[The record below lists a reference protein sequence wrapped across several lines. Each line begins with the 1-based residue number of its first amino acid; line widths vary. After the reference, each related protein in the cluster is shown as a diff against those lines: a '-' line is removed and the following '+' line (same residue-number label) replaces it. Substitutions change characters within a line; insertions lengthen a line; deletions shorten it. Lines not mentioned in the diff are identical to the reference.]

1 VVFSSTLMRSNKP
14 FQIGNLLERSEISRL
29 LSRARALGELDAL
42 VHGLIPSPLNAHC
55 RVLAVRDDTLVVA
68 ADSPV
73 WAARLRYQSSLLV
86 KQLSGVSSVKLRT
99 VQVRV
104 RAPEQSPDGR
114 ITPIRQPVSGRNSVA
129 LKQAARSV
137 TDAGLKAALL
147 RLAGRRTLPG
157 RQRPEDDGNG

>member
-1 VVFSSTLMRSNKP
+1 MRSNKP
-14 FQIGNLLERSEISRL
+14 FRIGSLLERSEISRL

-42 VHGLIPSPLNAHC
+42 VHELTPSPLNAHC
-55 RVLAVRDDTLVVA
+55 RVLAVRDDILVVA

-73 WAARLRYQSSLLV
+73 WAARLRYQSSQLV

-104 RAPEQSPDGR
+104 RASEQSPECR
-114 ITPIRQPVSGRNSVA
+114 ITPIRKPVSGRNSMA

-147 RLAGRRTLPG
+147 RLAARRTLPG
-157 RQRPEDDGNG
+157 RQRPEDEGSS

>member
-1 VVFSSTLMRSNKP
+1 MRSNKP
-14 FQIGNLLERSEISRL
+14 FQIGSLLERSEISRL
-29 LSRARALGELDAL
+29 LSRARALGELDAQ
-42 VHGLIPSPLNAHC
+42 VHELIPPPLNAHC

-73 WAARLRYQSSLLV
+73 WAARLRYQSSQLV
-86 KQLSGVSSVKLRT
+86 KQLSGISSVKLRT

-104 RAPEQSPDGR
+104 RASDHPTGDR
-114 ITPIRQPVSGRNSVA
+114 ITPIRQPVSGRNSMA

-157 RQRPEDDGNG
+157 RQRPEDEGSS

>member
-1 VVFSSTLMRSNKP
+1 MRSNKP
-14 FQIGNLLERSEISRL
+14 FQIGDLLEKGPASRL

-42 VHGLIPSPLNAHC
+42 VHELIPSPLNVHC
-55 RVLAVRDDTLVVA
+55 RVLSVRDGILVVA
-68 ADSPV
+68 ADSAV
-73 WAARLRYQSSLLV
+73 WATRLRYQSSRLV
-86 KQLSGVSSVKLRT
+86 KQLSKTSSVTMHT

-104 RAPEQSPDGR
+104 RASEHPTGDR
-114 ITPIRQPVSGRNSVA
+114 ITPLRQPVSERNSMA

-157 RQRPEDDGNG
+157 RQRTENDGNR

>member
-1 VVFSSTLMRSNKP
+1 MRSNKP
-14 FQIGNLLERSEISRL
+14 FRIGSLLERSEVSRL

-42 VHGLIPSPLNAHC
+42 VHELIPSPLNKHC
-55 RVLAVRDDTLVVA
+55 RVLSVRDDTLVVA

-73 WAARLRYQSSLLV
+73 WAARLRYQSSQLV
-86 KQLSGVSSVKLRT
+86 KQLSGVSSEKLRT

-104 RAPEQSPDGR
+104 RASEQRPGSG
-114 ITPIRQPVSGRNSVA
+114 ITPIRQPVSGRNSMT

-147 RLAGRRTLPG
+147 RLASRRTLPG
-157 RQRPEDDGNG
+157 RQRPENDGNG

>member
-1 VVFSSTLMRSNKP
+1 MRSNKP
-14 FQIGNLLERSEISRL
+14 FQIRNLLERSEISRL

-42 VHGLIPSPLNAHC
+42 VHELIPSPLNVHC
-55 RVLAVRDDTLVVA
+55 HVLSVRDGTLVVA
-68 ADSPV
+68 ADSAV

-86 KQLSGVSSVKLRT
+86 KQLSGASSVKLRT

-104 RAPEQSPDGR
+104 RASEQPPECR
-114 ITPIRQPVSGRNSVA
+114 ITPIRQPVSGRNSLA

>member
-1 VVFSSTLMRSNKP
+1 MRSNKP
-14 FQIGNLLERSEISRL
+14 FQIGNVLERSEISRL

-42 VHGLIPSPLNAHC
+42 VHELIPSPLNAHC
-55 RVLAVRDDTLVVA
+55 RVLAVRDDILVVA

-86 KQLSGVSSVKLRT
+86 KQLSGISSVKLRT

-104 RAPEQSPDGR
+104 RASEQSTDCR
-114 ITPIRQPVSGRNSVA
+114 ITPIRQPVSARNSMA

-157 RQRPEDDGNG
+157 RQAPEDDGSG

>member
-1 VVFSSTLMRSNKP
+1 MRSNKP
-14 FQIGNLLERSEISRL
+14 FQIGNLLGRSEISGL
-29 LSRARALGELDAL
+29 LSRARALGELDSL
-42 VHGLIPSPLNAHC
+42 VHGLIPSPLNEHC
-55 RVLAVRDDTLVVA
+55 RVLSVRDDTLVVA

-73 WAARLRYQSSLLV
+73 WAARLRFQSSRLV

-104 RAPEQSPDGR
+104 RASEQPPDGRR
-114 ITPIRQPVSGRNSVA
+114 ITPIRQPVSGRNSMA

-147 RLAGRRTLPG
+147 RLASRRTLPG

>member
-1 VVFSSTLMRSNKP
+1 MRSNKP
-14 FQIGNLLERSEISRL
+14 FRIGNLLERSEVSRL
-29 LSRARALGELDAL
+29 LSRARALGELDVL
-42 VHGLIPSPLNAHC
+42 MHKLIPSPLNEHC
-55 RVLAVRDDTLVVA
+55 RVLAMRDDTLVLA

-73 WAARLRYQSSLLV
+73 WAARLRYQSSQLV

-104 RAPEQSPDGR
+104 RASEQPPDGR
-114 ITPIRQPVSGRNSVA
+114 LKHIRQPVSGRNSMA

-147 RLAGRRTLPG
+147 RLASRRTLPG
-157 RQRPEDDGNG
+157 RQRPEDDGSG

>member
-1 VVFSSTLMRSNKP
+1 MRSNKP
-14 FQIGNLLERSEISRL
+14 FRIGSLLERSEVSRL

-42 VHGLIPSPLNAHC
+42 VHKLIPSPLNEHC
-55 RVLAVRDDTLVVA
+55 HVLAMRDDTLVVA

-73 WAARLRYQSSLLV
+73 WATRLRYQSSQLV
-86 KQLSGVSSVKLRT
+86 KQLSEVSSVKLRT

-104 RAPEQSPDGR
+104 RASEQSPDR
-114 ITPIRQPVSGRNSVA
+114 RLKLIRQPVSGRNSMA

-147 RLAGRRTLPG
+147 RLASRRTLPG
-157 RQRPEDDGNG
+157 RQRPEDDGSG

>member
-1 VVFSSTLMRSNKP
+1 MRSNKP

-29 LSRARALGELDAL
+29 LSRARALGELDAR
-42 VHGLIPSPLNAHC
+42 VHELIPSPLNEHC

-73 WAARLRYQSSLLV
+73 WATRLRYQSTQLV

-104 RAPEQSPDGR
+104 RATDPPAGGS
-114 ITPIRQPVSGRNSVA
+114 ITPIRQPVSARNSMA
-129 LKQAARSV
+129 LKQAAVSV

-147 RLAGRRTLPG
+147 RLASRRTLPG

>member
-1 VVFSSTLMRSNKP
+1 MRSNKP
-14 FQIGNLLERSEISRL
+14 FQIGSLLERSDISRL

-42 VHGLIPSPLNAHC
+42 VHELIPSPLNAHC

-68 ADSPV
+68 ADSSV

-86 KQLSGVSSVKLRT
+86 KQLSGASSVKLRT

-104 RAPEQSPDGR
+104 RASEQPPECR
-114 ITPIRQPVSGRNSVA
+114 ITPIRQPVSGRNSLA

>member
-1 VVFSSTLMRSNKP
+1 MRSNKP
-14 FQIGNLLERSEISRL
+14 FQIGKLLERSEISRL
-29 LSRARALGELDAL
+29 LSRARAFGELDAL
-42 VHGLIPSPLNAHC
+42 VQELIPSPLNAHC
-55 RVLAVRDDTLVVA
+55 RVLAVRDDILVVA

-73 WAARLRYQSSLLV
+73 WAARLRYQSPQLV
-86 KQLSGVSSVKLRT
+86 KQLSGVSSVKIRT

-104 RAPEQSPDGR
+104 RASEPSPDSR
-114 ITPIRQPVSGRNSVA
+114 MTPIRQPVSVSNSMA

-157 RQRPEDDGNG
+157 RQRPEDDANG

>member
-1 VVFSSTLMRSNKP
+1 MRSNKP
-14 FQIGNLLERSEISRL
+14 FRIGSLLERSEISRL

-42 VHGLIPSPLNAHC
+42 VHELIPSPLNAHC
-55 RVLAVRDDTLVVA
+55 RVLAVRDDTLIVA

-73 WAARLRYQSSLLV
+73 WAARLRYQSAQLV

-104 RAPEQSPDGR
+104 RAPEQSPECR
-114 ITPIRQPVSGRNSVA
+114 ITSIRKPVSGGNSMA

-147 RLAGRRTLPG
+147 RLAARRTLPG
-157 RQRPEDDGNG
+157 RQ

>member
-1 VVFSSTLMRSNKP
+1 MRSNKP
-14 FQIGNLLERSEISRL
+14 FQIGSLLERSEISRL
-29 LSRARALGELDAL
+29 LSRARALGELDAQ
-42 VHGLIPSPLNAHC
+42 VHELIPPPLNAHC

-73 WAARLRYQSSLLV
+73 WAARLRYQSSQLV

-104 RAPEQSPDGR
+104 RASEQSPDRR
-114 ITPIRQPVSGRNSVA
+114 ITPIRQPVSGRNSMA

-157 RQRPEDDGNG
+157 RQRPEDEGSS

>member
-1 VVFSSTLMRSNKP
+1 MRSNKP
-14 FQIGNLLERSEISRL
+14 FQIRNLLERSEISRL

-42 VHGLIPSPLNAHC
+42 VHELIPSPLNSHC
-55 RVLAVRDDTLVVA
+55 RVLAVRDDTLIVA

-104 RAPEQSPDGR
+104 RASERSPDCK
-114 ITPIRQPVSGRNSVA
+114 ITPIRQPVSGRNSMA

-147 RLAGRRTLPG
+147 RMASRRTLPG
-157 RQRPEDDGNG
+157 RQRPEDDDNG